1 MQFDVQSV
9 IRRIEI
15 RLAEIGMTKQEFY
28 EKSGISS
35 GSFSQWN
42 TGKHAPS
49 IKKVQRAA
57 SVIGVTTEYLLYG
70 VDPMP
75 DFAVKSPIV
84 ARINALLAAK
94 GIPKQQFYKD
104 CSITSAS
111 YSLWNTGKTNPSL
124 KNLKIIAEY
133 LGVSVAD
140 LLPDEELVPQ
150 EGIKKDPIPKDEAE
164 DSETA
169 ELRDIWSSADENER
183 RDLLKMARMLKSRRK
198 QNG

>member
-111 YSLWNTGKTNPSL
+111 YSLWNTGKTNPSM

-140 LLPDEELVPQ
+140 LLPDEDLVPQ
-150 EGIKKDPIPKDEAE
+150 EGIKKDPIPKDEAV
-164 DSETA
+164 
-169 ELRDIWSSADENER
+169 SSAKQK
-183 RDLLKMARMLKSRRK
+183 LLDALDGLSDSQIEKLIGIIAEAKKLL
-198 QNG
+198 

>member
-111 YSLWNTGKTNPSL
+111 YSLWNTGKTNPSM

-140 LLPDEELVPQ
+140 LLPDKDPSA
-150 EGIKKDPIPKDEAE
+150 GIKKDPIPKDEAE

>member
-111 YSLWNTGKTNPSL
+111 YSLWNTGKTNPSM

-140 LLPDEELVPQ
+140 LLPDGELVPQ
-150 EGIKKDPIPKDEAE
+150 EGIKKDPIPKDGAV
-164 DSETA
+164 SEPKQK
-169 ELRDIWSSADENER
+169 LRDLIDGLSDEQCEK
-183 RDLLKMARMLKSRRK
+183 LAGFIAEALKLM
-198 QNG
+198 

>member
-75 DFAVKSPIV
+75 DFVVKSPIV

-111 YSLWNTGKTNPSL
+111 YSLWNTGKTNPSM

-150 EGIKKDPIPKDEAE
+150 EGIKKDPIPKDGAVGSAKQKLLDALDGLSDSQLEKLIGIIEEAKK
-164 DSETA
+164 
-169 ELRDIWSSADENER
+169 
-183 RDLLKMARMLKSRRK
+183 LL
-198 QNG
+198 

>member
-84 ARINALLAAK
+84 ARINSLLAAK

-111 YSLWNTGKTNPSL
+111 YSLWNTGKTNPSM

-150 EGIKKDPIPKDEAE
+150 EGIKKDPIPKDEAVSPAKQKLLDALDGLS
-164 DSETA
+164 DSQIEKLIGIIEEA
-169 ELRDIWSSADENER
+169 KK
-183 RDLLKMARMLKSRRK
+183 LL
-198 QNG
+198 

>member
-104 CSITSAS
+104 CGITSAS
-111 YSLWNTGKTNPSL
+111 YSLWNTGKTNPSM

-140 LLPDEELVPQ
+140 LLPDDDPSA
-150 EGIKKDPIPKDEAE
+150 GIKKDPIPKDEAE

>member
-84 ARINALLAAK
+84 ARINSLLAAK

-111 YSLWNTGKTNPSL
+111 YSLWNTGKTNPSM

-169 ELRDIWSSADENER
+169 ELREIWSSADENER
-183 RDLLKMARMLKSRRK
+183 RDLLEMARMLKSRRK

>member
-15 RLAEIGMTKQEFY
+15 RIAEIGMTKQEFY

-111 YSLWNTGKTNPSL
+111 YSLWNTGKTNPSM

-140 LLPDEELVPQ
+140 LLPDGELVPQ

-169 ELRDIWSSADENER
+169 ELREIWSSADENER
-183 RDLLKMARMLKSRRK
+183 RDLLEMARMLKNRRK

>member
-111 YSLWNTGKTNPSL
+111 YSLWNTGKTNPSM

-133 LGVSVAD
+133 LGVSVSD
-140 LLPDEELVPQ
+140 LLPDGDPSA
-150 EGIKKDPIPKDEAE
+150 GIKKDPIPKDGAVGSAKQKLLDALDGLSDSQLEKLIGIIEEAKK
-164 DSETA
+164 
-169 ELRDIWSSADENER
+169 
-183 RDLLKMARMLKSRRK
+183 LL
-198 QNG
+198 

>member
-111 YSLWNTGKTNPSL
+111 YSLWNTGKTNPSM

-140 LLPDEELVPQ
+140 LLPDEDLVPQ

-169 ELRDIWSSADENER
+169 ELREIWSSADENER
-183 RDLLKMARMLKSRRK
+183 RDLLEMARMLKNRRK

>member
-111 YSLWNTGKTNPSL
+111 YSLWNTGKTNPSM

-133 LGVSVAD
+133 LGVSVSD
-140 LLPDEELVPQ
+140 LLPDGDPSA
-150 EGIKKDPIPKDEAE
+150 GIKKDHIPKDGAVGSAKQKLLDALDGLSDSQLEKLIGIIEEAKK
-164 DSETA
+164 
-169 ELRDIWSSADENER
+169 
-183 RDLLKMARMLKSRRK
+183 LL
-198 QNG
+198 

>member
-111 YSLWNTGKTNPSL
+111 YSLWNTGKTNPSM

-140 LLPDEELVPQ
+140 LLPDEDLVPQ

-169 ELRDIWSSADENER
+169 ELREIWSSADENER
-183 RDLLKMARMLKSRRK
+183 RDLLEMARMLKSRRK